1 MTRPGWLAEAARGWL
16 VVCLA
21 VLGILATALVVNGD
35 SPVGVLWTR
44 HDSHLYYGVTLAI
57 ELAVAL
63 FASAVFAVVYW
74 GKGDSRR
81 AVVVLP
87 NPKSR
92 AEQAWTQLLGM
103 GLAGLAK
110 VWVTRLHAGSG
121 A

>member
-87 NPKSR
+87 GTVAHVFLP
-92 AEQAWTQLLGM
+92 EPQLLGM